1 MMVATTTTTTTTT
14 TTKTTTTTTTTTTR
28 KAILCYLSL
37 LPSSMSLRTSWTEL
51 TTFSSRSQ
59 TWKQMTNKL
68 KSKVKRA
75 IITVLGWCS
84 LCCSLRAICP
94 AENGCFQKSLFSRFL
109 EKYPHE
115 GLLAGS
121 AQDVRTPACR
131 SRWLTDHTLSPSD
144 VFTQVQKTY

>member
-1 MMVATTTTTTTTT
+1 MMVATTTTTTM
-14 TTKTTTTTTTTTTR
+14 TTTTTTTTR
-28 KAILCYLSL
+28 KAIHICCPFKVCYLSL

-59 TWKQMTNKL
+59 TWKQKTNKL
-68 KSKVKRA
+68 KGKVKTG
-75 IITVLGWCS
+75 IITVLGFCS
-84 LCCSLRAICP
+84 LCCSLCAICP
-94 AENGCFQKSLFSRFL
+94 AENGCFQKFLFPRFL

-115 GLLAGS
+115 GLRAGP

-131 SRWLTDHTLSPSD
+131 SRWSTDHTLSPSD